1 MAIFNTQNLDQV
13 FHALGDSTRR
23 DMIAMLSKQHRLSAS
38 ELGAPFTMA
47 QPTISKHL
55 KVLERSKLIQRSIE
69 GRTHYFAMNTETLT
83 AAETWIQRHRS
94 FWQGN
99 LNRLE
104 TLIEALPPEDK
115 I

>member
-1 MAIFNTQNLDQV
+1 MAIFNPNTLDQV
-13 FHALGDSTRR
+13 FHALGDHTRR
-23 DMIAMLSKQHRLSAS
+23 EMLAMLAKQQRLSAS
-38 ELGAPFTMA
+38 QLGAPFAMA

-55 KVLERSKLIQRSIE
+55 KVLERSELVQRSIE
-69 GRTHYFAMNTETLT
+69 GRTHYFAMNPKTL
-83 AAETWIQRHRS
+83 AVAETWIQRHQL

-104 TLIEALPPEDK
+104 NLIEALPPEDK